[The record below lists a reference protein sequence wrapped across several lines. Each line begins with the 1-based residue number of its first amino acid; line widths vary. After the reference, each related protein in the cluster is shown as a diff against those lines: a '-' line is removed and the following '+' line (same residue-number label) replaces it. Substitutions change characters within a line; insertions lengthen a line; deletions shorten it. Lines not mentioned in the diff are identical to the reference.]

1 MSNIDE
7 VKKSWENILKRA
19 KESNYIVIIGAS
31 SGTDAQSFLSEN
43 NILISEYFDN
53 SELFIGTSVN
63 GIKVSKPYKVNFEKV
78 LYIISAKSEKS
89 REELNRQLHSLE
101 IEPECIEAVP
111 VYKSDA
117 DKLPYMTEREML
129 DEISA
134 IYTAAMGKIPN
145 LESPTAYT
153 ERVNADK
160 IYMGNE
166 KCTLLADKYLVK
178 EYIKNELGEQYVVPL
193 YGVWEKAEEINYDIL
208 PDKFVLKANNASG
221 KNILVKNKKELNIE
235 ETNKKLDAWLGENY
249 GYEGFSLQYRG
260 IQPRIICEEY
270 LDGLAEQVY
279 DYQFYCFHG
288 EPKYIWCI
296 SRSHR
301 AGCRASFYDL
311 DWNIQPFSFGYPRD
325 DRVAPKPSKLEEMI
339 EISKKLSKGFE
350 HVRVD
355 LYEMPDGRL
364 LFGEMTFQTWG
375 GFRRFYPPE
384 YDYVMGKMFDK

>member
-7 VKKSWENILKRA
+7 VKKGWKSILERA
-19 KESNYIVIIGAS
+19 KESNYIVVVGAS
-31 SGTDAQSFLSEN
+31 TGTDVQSFLIEN

-53 SELFIGTSVN
+53 SELFIGTDVN
-63 GIKVSKPYKVNFEKV
+63 GISVSKPYKVALEKV
-78 LYIISAKSEKS
+78 LYIITAKSEKNK
-89 REELNRQLHSLE
+89 EELKQQLCSLG
-101 IEPECIEAVP
+101 IESEYIKIVP
-111 VYKSDA
+111 VYKSDE
-117 DKLPYMTEREML
+117 DKLPYMNEREML
-129 DEISA
+129 EEISN
-134 IYTAAMGKIPN
+134 IYITRMAKTPDLKN
-145 LESPTAYT
+145 PTAYT
-153 ERVNADK
+153 ERVNANK

-166 KCTLLADKYLVK
+166 KCTVLADKYLVK

-193 YGVWEKAEEINYDIL
+193 FGVWEKAEEINYKSL
-208 PDKFVLKANNASG
+208 PDKFVLKVNNASG
-221 KNILVKNKKELNIE
+221 RNILVKDKKKLNIE
-235 ETNKKLDAWLGENY
+235 ETNKKLNAWLKENY
-249 GYEGFSLQYRG
+249 GYAGFSLQYRG
-260 IQPRIICEEY
+260 IQPKIICEEY
-270 LDGLAEQVY
+270 LDELAENVY
-279 DYQFYCFHG
+279 DYQFFCFNG

-311 DWNIQPFSFGYPRD
+311 DWNMQPFSFGYPRD
-325 DRVAPKPSKLEEMI
+325 DKAAPRPSKLEEML
-339 EISKKLSKGFE
+339 ELSKKLSKGFE

>member
-7 VKKSWENILKRA
+7 VKKGWKNILGKS
-19 KESNYIVIIGAS
+19 KESNYIVVVGAS
-31 SGTDAQSFLSEN
+31 SGTDVQSFLMEN

-53 SELFIGTSVN
+53 NELFIGTSVN
-63 GIKVSKPYKVNFEKV
+63 GIRVTKPYKVNFGKV

-89 REELNRQLHSLE
+89 REELKRQLHSLE
-101 IEPECIEAVP
+101 IESECVETVP
-111 VYKSDA
+111 VYKSDE
-117 DKLPYMTEREML
+117 DRLPYMNEKEML
-129 DEISA
+129 EEISN
-134 IYTAAMGKIPN
+134 IYIATMGKIPN
-145 LESPTAYT
+145 LENPTAYT
-153 ERVNADK
+153 EKVNAGK
-160 IYMGNE
+160 MHMGNE

-178 EYIKNELGEQYVVPL
+178 EYIKKEFGEQYVVPL
-193 YGVWEKAEEINYDIL
+193 FGVWEKAEDINYDIL
-208 PDKFVLKANNASG
+208 PNKFVLKVNNASG
-221 KNILVKNKKELNIE
+221 RNILVKNKRELDIE
-235 ETNKKLDAWLGENY
+235 EANKQLNAWLGENY
-249 GYEGFSLQYRG
+249 GYVGFSLQYRG
-260 IQPRIICEEY
+260 IQPKIICEEY
-270 LDGLAEQVY
+270 LEGLAENVY
-279 DYQFYCFHG
+279 DYQFYCFRG

-311 DWNIQPFSFGYPRD
+311 NWNMQPFSFGYPKD
-325 DRVAPKPSKLEEMI
+325 DRVAPRPLKLEKMI
-339 EISKKLSKGFE
+339 ELSKKLSKGYE